1 MSITLTASLTIKNDD
16 DFRRVLEFV
25 KPDESDTEPQTD
37 EEYQEVMNIY
47 DSLQESERCAWMT
60 KHCTR
65 LYVDFDKRNKTLSW
79 SGRNWQMGYADD
91 IAQLVVAQFPDIE
104 FRIRIGS
111 DWDCQ
116 DFGVSEQGKIRWLE
130 LSDDV
135 KDMFEWGID
144 VDPYEGPT
152 LEQLEELR
160 QYRRARVQE
169 MIDLGVDISIDTWPP
184 TKEQYDEERR
194 LKDADLPRIKHRI
207 WTDLSDFVYKDE
219 DVVSM
224 IADEYADI
232 GLSKEELLE
241 AGRDGMA
248 KAREHYDE
256 KEHGS
261 CFYAYA
267 DSWIREAIFQTIGA
281 ELAKPTIEN
290 YEELQRH
297 TREIVQE
304 MIDLGVNISPDTWP
318 PSKEQLDEEY
328 RLRCI
333 KDNEERKARIKDDFP
348 DLPF

>member
-1 MSITLTASLTIKNDD
+1 
-16 DFRRVLEFV
+16 
-25 KPDESDTEPQTD
+25 
-37 EEYQEVMNIY
+37 
-47 DSLQESERCAWMT
+47 
-60 KHCTR
+60 
-65 LYVDFDKRNKTLSW
+65 
-79 SGRNWQMGYADD
+79 MGYADD

-104 FRIRIGS
+104 FRICIGS

-130 LSDDV
+130 LSDDIY
-135 KDMFEWGID
+135 DMFGFGID

-152 LEQLEELR
+152 PEQLEELH
-160 QYRRARVQE
+160 QHRRALVQE
-169 MIDLGVDISIDTWPP
+169 MIDVGVDISPDTWPP
-184 TKEQYDEERR
+184 TKEQYDEELR
-194 LKDADLPRIKHRI
+194 LTHVPCINHKI
-207 WTDLSDFVYKDE
+207 WDE
-219 DVVSM
+219 DDDFLCKDKDVVYM
-224 IADEYADI
+224 IADEYSDI
-232 GLSKEELLE
+232 GFSEEELLE
-241 AGRDGMA
+241 AGNDGMA

-333 KDNEERKARIKDDFP
+333 KDDEEKEARIKDDP
-348 DLPF
+348 YLPF

>member
-1 MSITLTASLTIKNDD
+1 M
-16 DFRRVLEFV
+16 
-25 KPDESDTEPQTD
+25 
-37 EEYQEVMNIY
+37 
-47 DSLQESERCAWMT
+47 
-60 KHCTR
+60 
-65 LYVDFDKRNKTLSW
+65 
-79 SGRNWQMGYADD
+79 
-91 IAQLVVAQFPDIE
+91 
-104 FRIRIGS
+104 
-111 DWDCQ
+111 
-116 DFGVSEQGKIRWLE
+116 
-130 LSDDV
+130 SDDV
-135 KDMFEWGID
+135 KDMFGWGID

-169 MIDLGVDISIDTWPP
+169 MIDLGVDISIDTWHP

-207 WTDLSDFVYKDE
+207 WTASSDLVCKDK

-241 AGRDGMA
+241 AGNDGMA
-248 KAREHYDE
+248 KAHEHYDE

-267 DSWIREAIFQTIGA
+267 DSWIREAIFQAIGA

-290 YEELQRH
+290 YEELQRQ

-318 PSKEQLDEEY
+318 PTREQLDEEY

-333 KDNEERKARIKDDFP
+333 KHDEQIKARIKDDP
-348 DLPF
+348 YLPF

>member
-37 EEYQEVMNIY
+37 EEYQQGIDILNN
-47 DSLQESERCAWMT
+47 LHESERCAWMT

-65 LYVDFDKRNKTLSW
+65 LYVDFDFYKRDKTLSW

-91 IAQLVVAQFPDIE
+91 IAQMVVAQFPDIE
-104 FRIRIGS
+104 FRISSGS
-111 DWDCQ
+111 DWDFPYIR
-116 DFGVSEQGKIRWLE
+116 FGVSEQGKIKWLE
-130 LSDDV
+130 LNDDIY
-135 KDMFEWGID
+135 DMFGFGID

-194 LKDADLPRIKHRI
+194 LKDAEKDADLPRIKHRLWDEADEI
-207 WTDLSDFVYKDE
+207 FYNDE

-256 KEHGS
+256 KENEF

-267 DSWIREAIFQTIGA
+267 DSWIREAIFQAIGA

-304 MIDLGVNISPDTWP
+304 MIALGVNISPDTWP
-318 PSKEQLDEEY
+318 PTREQLDEDF
-328 RLRCI
+328 RLRF
-333 KDNEERKARIKDDFP
+333 ES
-348 DLPF
+348 LPF

>member
-37 EEYQEVMNIY
+37 EEYQQGIDN
-47 DSLQESERCAWMT
+47 LNNLHESERCAWMT

-65 LYVDFDKRNKTLSW
+65 LYVDFYKRDKTLSW
-79 SGRNWQMGYADD
+79 SGRNWQMGYADN

-104 FRIRIGS
+104 FRICIGS
-111 DWDCQ
+111 GPDNLE
-116 DFGVSEQGKIRWLE
+116 FGISEQGKIRWLE
-130 LSDDV
+130 QSDEINE
-135 KDMFEWGID
+135 MIEWGID

-152 LEQLEELR
+152 PEDWEALR
-160 QYRRARVQE
+160 QHRRARVQE
-169 MIDLGVDISIDTWPP
+169 MIDVGVDISPDTWPP
-184 TKEQYDEERR
+184 TKEQYDEEGR
-194 LKDADLPRIKHRI
+194 LKYGDKQCIKHRLWDDADEI
-207 WTDLSDFVYKDE
+207 FYDDE

-241 AGRDGMA
+241 AGNNGMA
-248 KAREHYDE
+248 KAHEHYDE
-256 KEHGS
+256 KENEF

-267 DSWIREAIFQTIGA
+267 DSWIREAIFQAIGA

-318 PSKEQLDEEY
+318 PTREQLDEDF

-333 KDNEERKARIKDDFP
+333 KYAEKIKAIIKDFP
-348 DLPF
+348 DLSF